1 MLVYWIWL
9 AHRPGVKDRTK
20 SILLEHFSQPRALY
34 DADSGELEKIE
45 GIVEEEKAALLDKDL
60 SEAEGILG
68 KCAEKNIQII
78 TLSENSYPA
87 RLKNI
92 YDPPMVLYCR
102 GNLPDIDGNAVIGV
116 VGTRRASAY
125 GLSAARR
132 MGSELARSGGIVV
145 SGLAKGV
152 DAAAMQGALE
162 GGGSVVGVLGCGVD
176 VVYPRCNRE
185 LFDST
190 ARYGCIL
197 SEFPPGAPPVKWNFP
212 KRNRIISGLSRGVVV
227 VEAPEK
233 SGALITARQA
243 LDQGRDVFVVP
254 GNVDMAG
261 FVGSNRLLRDG
272 AEVVGCGWDILE
284 EYVYQ
289 YPDKLHKPEAAPR
302 RQKAEPARHHA
313 IQEPGKK
320 KEPKKAQRLQ
330 NDSSLQPYCVPRS
343 SLSDLS
349 PEERQIVQAL
359 LPGERTVDE
368 VIALTGMAPG
378 KLMALL
384 TMMELKGI
392 LSRRPGKR
400 LFLQIDGEASTFY
413 CEN

>member
-1 MLVYWIWL
+1 MLDYWIWL
-9 AHRPGVKDRTK
+9 AHRPGVRDCTK
-20 SILLEHFSQPRALY
+20 RILLEHFSHPKAVH
-34 DADSGELEKIE
+34 DADGAALEEIE
-45 GIVEEEKAALLDKDL
+45 GITEEEKAALLDKDL
-60 SEAEGILG
+60 SKAEQILR
-68 KCAEKNIQII
+68 KCEEKNLEII
-78 TLSENSYPA
+78 TQSEGRYPA

-92 YDPPMVLYCR
+92 YDPPAVLYCQ

-116 VGTRRASAY
+116 VGTRHASAY

-132 MGSELARSGGIVV
+132 MGSELAKGGGIVV
-145 SGLAKGV
+145 SGLAEGI
-152 DAAAMQGALE
+152 DAAAMRGALE
-162 GGGSVVGVLGCGVD
+162 AGGKAVGVLGCGVD
-176 VVYPRCNRE
+176 VVYPKCNRG
-185 LFDST
+185 LFAST

-197 SEFPPGAPPVKWNFP
+197 SEFPPGTPPVKWNFP

-243 LDQGRDVFVVP
+243 LDQGRDVCVVP
-254 GNVDMAG
+254 GNVDMPS

-272 AEVVGCGWDILE
+272 AEVVGCGWDILG

-289 YPDKLHKPEAAPR
+289 YPDKLHKPETR
-302 RQKAEPARHHA
+302 LRERKAEATRTARA
-313 IQEPGKK
+313 PEKEKEKSKK
-320 KEPKKAQRLQ
+320 SIDNFSPQSYS
-330 NDSSLQPYCVPRS
+330 DPR
-343 SLSDLS
+343 DEFPNLS
-349 PEERQIVQAL
+349 PEERQIVQTL

-378 KLMALL
+378 KLLALL

-400 LFLQIDGEASTFY
+400 LFLKGKP
-413 CEN
+413 

>member
-9 AHRPGVKDRTK
+9 AHRPGVRDRTK
-20 SILLEHFSQPRALY
+20 RALLERFSQPEAVY
-34 DADSGELEKIE
+34 SADGGELAEIE
-45 GIVEEEKAALLDKDL
+45 GITEEETASLQEKDL
-60 SEAEGILG
+60 TEAERILG
-68 KCAEKNIQII
+68 KCEEKNLEII
-78 TLSENSYPA
+78 TQEDGRYPA

-92 YDPPMVLYCR
+92 YDPPVVLYCR
-102 GNLPDIDGNAVIGV
+102 GRLPEIDGNAVIGV
-116 VGTRRASAY
+116 VGTRSASAY
-125 GLSAARR
+125 GLTAARR
-132 MGSELARSGGIVV
+132 MGYELARGGGIVV
-145 SGLAKGV
+145 SGLAGGI

-162 GGGSVVGVLGCGVD
+162 GGGSVVGVLGCGAD
-176 VVYPRCNRE
+176 VIYPRRNRE

-197 SEFPPGAPPVKWNFP
+197 SEFPPGTPPVRWNFP
-212 KRNRIISGLSRGVVV
+212 RRNRIISGLSRGVVI

-254 GNVDMAG
+254 GNVDMPS

-272 AEVVGCGWDILE
+272 AEVVGCGWDILG

-289 YPDKLHKPEAAPR
+289 YPDKLHKPEVRSIPERAEEKRKEEPEQRPRTENTPEEKKSRKSIDNSAP
-302 RQKAEPARHHA
+302 QSYS
-313 IQEPGKK
+313 
-320 KEPKKAQRLQ
+320 
-330 NDSSLQPYCVPRS
+330 DPRDGF
-343 SLSDLS
+343 SDLT
-349 PEERQIVQAL
+349 PEERQVARTL
-359 LPGERTVDE
+359 LQGERTVDE

-378 KLMALL
+378 KLLSLL

-400 LFLQIDGEASTFY
+400 LFLRRTR
-413 CEN
+413 

>member
-20 SILLEHFSQPRALY
+20 RALLEHFSQPEAVFS
-34 DADSGELEKIE
+34 ADSGALAEIE
-45 GIVEEEKAALLDKDL
+45 GMTEEEMASLQEKDL
-60 SEAEGILG
+60 TEAERVLR
-68 KCAEKNIQII
+68 KCEEKDLEII
-78 TLSENSYPA
+78 TQADDKYPA

-92 YDPPMVLYCR
+92 YDPPAVLYCR
-102 GNLPDIDGNAVIGV
+102 GRLPEIDGNAAIGV
-116 VGTRRASAY
+116 VGTRNASAY

-132 MGSELARSGGIVV
+132 MGYELARGGGIVV
-145 SGLAKGV
+145 SGLANGI

-162 GGGSVVGVLGCGVD
+162 GGGSVVGVLGCGAD
-176 VVYPRCNRE
+176 VVYPRRNRE
-185 LFDST
+185 LFDAT

-197 SEFPPGAPPVKWNFP
+197 SEFPPGTPPVRWNFP
-212 KRNRIISGLSRGVVV
+212 RRNRIISGLSRGVVI

-233 SGALITARQA
+233 SGALITASQA

-254 GNVDMAG
+254 GNVDMPS

-272 AEVVGCGWDILE
+272 AEVVGCGWDILG

-289 YPDKLHKPEAAPR
+289 YPDKLHKPEAQPLRERAPEKP
-302 RQKAEPARHHA
+302 QEEPK
-313 IQEPGKK
+313 QEPRAESIPEEKK
-320 KEPKKAQRLQ
+320 SRKSIDNSAPQSYS
-330 NDSSLQPYCVPRS
+330 DPRDGF
-343 SLSDLS
+343 SDLS
-349 PEERQIVQAL
+349 PEERQIAQTL

-378 KLMALL
+378 KLLALL

-400 LFLQIDGEASTFY
+400 LFLRRTL
-413 CEN
+413 

>member
-20 SILLEHFSQPRALY
+20 SILLERFPQPRALY
-34 DADSGELEKIE
+34 DADSDDLEKIE
-45 GIVEEEKAALLDKDL
+45 GITAEEKAALMDKDL
-60 SEAEGILG
+60 SEAERILW
-68 KCAEKNIQII
+68 KCEEKDMEII
-78 TLSENSYPA
+78 TQSDERFPA

-92 YDPPMVLYCR
+92 YDPPTVLYCR
-102 GNLPDIDGNAVIGV
+102 GKLPDIDGNAVIGV
-116 VGTRRASAY
+116 VGTRHASAY
-125 GLSAARR
+125 GLFAARR

-145 SGLAKGV
+145 SGLADGI
-152 DAAAMQGALE
+152 DAAAMRGALE
-162 GGGSVVGVLGCGVD
+162 GGGSVVGVLGCGAD

-185 LFDST
+185 LFEST
-190 ARYGCIL
+190 VRYGCIL
-197 SEFPPGAPPVKWNFP
+197 SEFPPGTPPVRWNFP

-233 SGALITARQA
+233 SGALITAHQA

-254 GNVDMAG
+254 GNVDMAS

-272 AEVVGCGWDILE
+272 AEVVGCGWDILG

-289 YPDKLHKPEAAPR
+289 YPDKLHKPEAVPR
-302 RQKAEPARHHA
+302 QQKTETAAYQTAAEL
-313 IQEPGKK
+313 K
-320 KEPKKAQRLQ
+320 KENNPKKSQKRID
-330 NDSSLQPYCVPRS
+330 NPSLQPY
-343 SLSDLS
+343 SDAQDEFPELS
-349 PEERQIVQAL
+349 PEERQIAQAL

-368 VIALTGMAPG
+368 VVALTGMAPG
-378 KLMALL
+378 KLLALL

-400 LFLQIDGEASTFY
+400 LFLRKTEK
-413 CEN
+413 N